1 MVYKFISYF
10 SAFIPRCSLPRLSA
24 SHLTS
29 LYFFIA
35 GMATVLIVA
44 AVAVF
49 EPLIAEK
56 AAQAMIVVIASPPR

>member
-1 MVYKFISYF
+1 M
-10 SAFIPRCSLPRLSA
+10 
-24 SHLTS
+24 
-29 LYFFIA
+29 YFFIA